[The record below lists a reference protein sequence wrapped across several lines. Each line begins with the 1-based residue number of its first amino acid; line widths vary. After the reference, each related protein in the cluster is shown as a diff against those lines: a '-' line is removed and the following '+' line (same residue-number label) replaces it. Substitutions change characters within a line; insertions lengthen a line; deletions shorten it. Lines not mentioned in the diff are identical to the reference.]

1 MVYELTTR
9 KVPQDANMLVEGR
22 LGDLDMKSPAKAR
35 SWIAQERQ
43 LIDEG
48 WYMGTEVNGA
58 QGDVLCALQRASEPS
73 SGTVKVS
80 SGDQLLGPSI
90 D

>member
-1 MVYELTTR
+1 M
-9 KVPQDANMLVEGR
+9 VEGR
-22 LGDLDMKSPAKAR
+22 LGDLDMKSPAKAS
-35 SWIAQERQ
+35 SWIAQEWQ

-58 QGDVLCALQRASEPS
+58 QSDIICALQRASKPS
-73 SGTVKVS
+73 SGTVRVS
-80 SGDQLLGPSI
+80 SRDQLSGPSL